1 IPLCA
6 RRQSRPGRT
15 RQSGY
20 SLYYIHNLLQ
30 RFGSNQPGSEP
41 LIRPRRAA
49 VRSSLPVTAC
59 CGVRLSSSALS
70 LIAPLRSRARMTRK
84 GARPA
89 AARRDRTEMSSADG
103 DVNPRELEDRLGY
116 HLQRAYRAHLRRFAA
131 VGAAHRI
138 RSSQFSI
145 LNVVHRN
152 PSIRQADLAK
162 ALGKKDANIVT
173 ALDELQRRGLIA
185 RMRDPGDGRSRI
197 LR

>member
-1 IPLCA
+1 
-6 RRQSRPGRT
+6 
-15 RQSGY
+15 
-20 SLYYIHNLLQ
+20 
-30 RFGSNQPGSEP
+30 
-41 LIRPRRAA
+41 
-49 VRSSLPVTAC
+49 
-59 CGVRLSSSALS
+59 
-70 LIAPLRSRARMTRK
+70 MTRK

-103 DVNPRELEDRLGY
+103 DVNPRGLEDRLGY

-197 LR
+197 LRLTPTGERLTRELIGRCADLNRELARRFGTRRLDQLIELLERLSRIEH